1 MKSLW
6 WKNLT
11 NLFVSI
17 WPNLNDKIS
26 QSNRNLKSNL
36 PTGNPTLNETVLSE
50 DKIKESFKL
59 FKRNK
64 APGHDSLDVNII
76 PSVYEFIKKPLLKV
90 FKSFFFKWFLEFLL
104 S

>member
-17 WPNLNDKIS
+17 WPNLNDKVS

-50 DKIKESFKL
+50 DKIKE
-59 FKRNK
+59 
-64 APGHDSLDVNII
+64 
-76 PSVYEFIKKPLLKV
+76 
-90 FKSFFFKWFLEFLL
+90 
-104 S
+104 